1 MTTKVKKKR
10 EPRAALLS
18 PKGQALVEQGML
30 WLLFA
35 ALGALL
41 GSATLVFDVRPFGIA
56 LAGASGVLFPAV
68 AAGQAVF
75 AIVTRDYLSIAA
87 LGVLAICRL
96 CASVFPLGRGRTARA
111 LFAERAS
118 YRVLCVGATM
128 LATGVVALFL
138 GDFRYYYLLGL
149 LLGVGCASLACML
162 LTPLFLRHGEASS
175 NGREVGLG
183 TLVILCIF
191 AMREVSFMGIYPAA
205 VAAAL
210 IAFWLSAHR
219 GTVYGAIGGLLCG
232 LALGVGVAP
241 AFLLCGA
248 GFGLLE
254 KSSRGG
260 AILTGGTLGCI

>member
-96 CASVFPLGRGRTARA
+96 CASVFPLGRGGTGRA

-149 LLGVGCASLACML
+149 LL
-162 LTPLFLRHGEASS
+162 
-175 NGREVGLG
+175 
-183 TLVILCIF
+183 
-191 AMREVSFMGIYPAA
+191 
-205 VAAAL
+205 
-210 IAFWLSAHR
+210 
-219 GTVYGAIGGLLCG
+219 
-232 LALGVGVAP
+232 
-241 AFLLCGA
+241 
-248 GFGLLE
+248 
-254 KSSRGG
+254 
-260 AILTGGTLGCI
+260 